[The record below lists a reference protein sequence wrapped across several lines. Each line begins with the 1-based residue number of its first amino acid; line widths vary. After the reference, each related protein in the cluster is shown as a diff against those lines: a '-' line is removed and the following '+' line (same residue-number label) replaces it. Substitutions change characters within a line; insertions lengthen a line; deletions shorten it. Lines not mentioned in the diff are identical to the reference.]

1 MFLVDFDV
9 YAGELPFMKRSVIGV
24 VALLL
29 LLLFAW
35 SGQTA
40 PAERRISL
48 AELRDRIE
56 GGWAG
61 QMIGVSYGA
70 PTEFR
75 YRNEIIPEDK
85 LPEWTG
91 SKINNALNQ
100 DDLYVDMTLAKV
112 LDDKGLDATT
122 EHFGAMFKDAK
133 YALWHANLAARRAL
147 RRGVPAKLTG
157 TPKYNIHANDIDF
170 QIEADFIGL
179 MAPGLPQASNDI
191 ALRAG
196 RVMNYGDGI
205 YGGMFVS
212 CMYAAAFFE
221 SDPRRLVEAGLACL
235 PNKSP
240 YAQLISDVLA
250 WSKEIPDDWI
260 KAWNKMEEK
269 WNRREPCPEG
279 ANSPFNIDA
288 KLNGGYIAI
297 GMLYGKGDFSQTI
310 RITTRCGQDSDCN
323 PASSAGV
330 LGVVLGYKR
339 IPEEWKSGIPAI
351 ADEKF
356 RYTDFSFRTIVDS
369 NLKRAVALV
378 TKNGG
383 RLEGDTLIIK
393 TQTAKPAK
401 LELWDDYG
409 SPGERINT
417 QDSRWSWKGNW
428 STSEPR
434 GRRPIIRK
442 VSSAK
447 GAEATI
453 SFEGTGAVIVGPYLP
468 NGGKA
473 EVWLDGKLDR
483 TVDVYSDEEAP
494 KGGESVWHAF
504 GLKNGKHTVR
514 LVVLG
519 EPYSGSK
526 GAEVAIEA
534 LIAFR

>member
-1 MFLVDFDV
+1 
-9 YAGELPFMKRSVIGV
+9 MKRFLALSAVT
-24 VALLL
+24 ALLIL
-29 LLLFAW
+29 SFAW
-35 SGQTA
+35 IGQSA
-40 PAERRISL
+40 PNDEKRISL
-48 AELRDRIE
+48 ADLRDKIE

-75 YRNEIIPEDK
+75 YRNELIPEDQ
-85 LPEWTG
+85 LPKWTG
-91 SKINNALNQ
+91 DKISNALNQ

-122 EHFGAMFKDAK
+122 EDFGAMFKDAK

-221 SDPRRLVEAGLACL
+221 SDPRRLVEAGLACI
-235 PNKSP
+235 PKKSP

-250 WSKEIPDDWI
+250 WSKESPEDWI
-260 KAWNKMEEK
+260 KVWNQIEEK

-279 ANSPFNIDA
+279 ANAPFNIDA

-297 GMLYGKGDFSQTI
+297 GMLYGKGDMTQTI

-330 LGVVLGYKR
+330 LGVVMGYKR
-339 IPEEWKSGIPAI
+339 IPEEWKSGIAAI
-351 ADEKF
+351 ADQKF

-369 NLKRAVALV
+369 NMKRAVALA

-383 RLEGDTLIIK
+383 RVEGDVLVVK
-393 TQTAKPAK
+393 TQDPKAAK
-401 LELWDDYG
+401 LELWDNYG
-409 SPGERINT
+409 SPGERLASN
-417 QDSRWSWKGNW
+417 DPRWKWKGAWKSN
-428 STSEPR
+428 EPQ
-434 GRRPIIRK
+434 GRRPIARK
-442 VSSAK
+442 TSAEK
-447 GAEATI
+447 GSEATI
-453 SFEGTGAVIVGPYLP
+453 EFEGTGAVIVGPYLP
-468 NGGKA
+468 TGGKA

-483 TVDVYSDEEAP
+483 TIDVYSDEEAQ
-494 KGGESVWHAF
+494 KRGESVWHAF

-519 EPYSGSK
+519 EPYPGSK
-526 GAEVAIEA
+526 GSEVAVED